1 MTGAVLAAGGA
12 GCSNSQV
19 FWPTGSVSRTSLL
32 SYVMC
37 YDSFLVFLF
46 IVLMKQRV
54 IFFQQTTLTM
64 RETTGGGAASVGPT
78 ESLKLEDILEMCAD
92 YERQIEA
99 EQKQGLLMRR
109 QMEQQRQQNMMAPSP
124 PQISHL
130 RLPGFNTASPTALAL
145 PHVLSPSS
153 PLVNNQQSWSP
164 NTTTASTPNR

>member
-1 MTGAVLAAGGA
+1 MLKQSGVLANWQ
-12 GCSNSQV
+12 CLQNV
-19 FWPTGSVSRTSLL
+19 TIIVCDVLRFISRVPFYRSCETD
-32 SYVMC
+32 C
-37 YDSFLVFLF
+37 DFC
-46 IVLMKQRV
+46 
-54 IFFQQTTLTM
+54 FQQTTLTM
-64 RETTGGGAASVGPT
+64 RETAGGAASVGPT

-153 PLVNNQQSWSP
+153 PLANNQQSWSP